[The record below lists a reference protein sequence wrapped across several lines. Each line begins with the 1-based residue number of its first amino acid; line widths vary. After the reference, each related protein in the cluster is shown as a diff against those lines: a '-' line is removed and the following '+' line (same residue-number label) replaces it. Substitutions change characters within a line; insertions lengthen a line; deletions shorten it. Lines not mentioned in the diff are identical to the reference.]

1 MSVPHLIAGYVL
13 AQPAS
18 PGAYTLTAGRS
29 WAMVAMLLGAAGAI
43 AGGLALTNRAG
54 AVTRRR
60 RALAALVAGSAGTV
74 VGGLVVAAADGGPG
88 TGYGIVGGVMALAI
102 GLAAVLLGG
111 IALAR
116 TRRTASPTAGV
127 PG

>member
-1 MSVPHLIAGYVL
+1 MFAPHLLAGYVL

-29 WAMVAMLLGAAGAI
+29 WAMVAMLLGVAGA
-43 AGGLALTNRAG
+43 ATGGLALANRAG
-54 AVTRRR
+54 TVTRRR
-60 RALAALVAGSAGTV
+60 RAVAALVAGSAGTV

-88 TGYGIVGGVMALAI
+88 TGYGIVGGVMALPV
-102 GLAAVLLGG
+102 GLAAIVLGG
-111 IALAR
+111 LALAR
-116 TRRTASPTAGV
+116 VRRTVSTTAGM